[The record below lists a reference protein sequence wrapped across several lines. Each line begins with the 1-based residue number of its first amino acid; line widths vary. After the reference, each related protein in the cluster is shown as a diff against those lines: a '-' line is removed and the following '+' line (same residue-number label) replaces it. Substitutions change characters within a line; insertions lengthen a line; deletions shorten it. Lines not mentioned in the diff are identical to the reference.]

1 MIWIQLFTIAVYLSL
16 AYEIWGIPV
25 PSIASTVQL
34 FSTDDGYDVA
44 GTRLLR
50 VRQWSTP
57 MKTLMLLLPTVLS
70 VLVYLLPL
78 VQALVPISAEILH
91 LVWSPSAASITFGIL
106 FATLGRAISLY
117 SAWRIRQN
125 NRQEGDSFELKTR
138 GLFDRSRNPLQVGM
152 YVCFAGLWLLYPT
165 WEMAI
170 GFFLYVGNMHFR
182 ILLEED
188 FLAWKFGD
196 AYLAYKATHRRYV

>member
-1 MIWIQLFTIAVYLSL
+1 MIAIQLFTIAVYLSL

-34 FSTDDGYDVA
+34 FSTEDAYDVA
-44 GTRLLR
+44 GTWLLR
-50 VRQWSTP
+50 VRQWSVPT
-57 MKTLMLLLPTVLS
+57 KTVALLLPTGLS
-70 VLVYLLPL
+70 VIVYLLPL
-78 VQALVPISAEILH
+78 IQALQPNATDWLHPVWASTPFTIALGVIL
-91 LVWSPSAASITFGIL
+91 AIA
-106 FATLGRAISLY
+106 GRAISLY

-125 NRQEGDSFELKTR
+125 NRQTGDSFELKTR

-152 YVCFAGLWLLYPT
+152 YICFAGLWLLYPT
-165 WEMAI
+165 WEMAV
-170 GFFLYVGNMHFR
+170 GFLLYVANMHFR

-196 AYLAYKATHRRYV
+196 SYLKYKATHRRYV

>member
-1 MIWIQLFTIAVYLSL
+1 MFFIQLFTIIVFLSL

-34 FSTDDGYDVA
+34 FSTEDGYDVA
-44 GTRLLR
+44 GSRLLH

-57 MKTLMLLLPTVLS
+57 LKTVALLLPTALS
-70 VLVYLLPL
+70 VIVYLLPL
-78 VQALVPISAEILH
+78 VQALWPVSAEYLHPMWAISPFTITSGVIL
-91 LVWSPSAASITFGIL
+91 
-106 FATLGRAISLY
+106 ATAGRAISLY

-125 NRQEGDSFELKTR
+125 NRQTDDSFELKTR
-138 GLFDRSRNPLQVGM
+138 GLFDHSRNPLQVGM

-170 GFFLYVGNMHFR
+170 GFLLYVANIHFR

-188 FLAWKFGD
+188 FLAWKFGQS
-196 AYLAYKATHRRYV
+196 YLDYKATHRRYV